1 MSIIDPET
9 LASMSRRE
17 IYFNQLS
24 ADDRFN
30 IISEVPKEY
39 EASGL
44 AGESTRAL
52 LGSVHGLIESGVG
65 KALKHDPNK
74 EFLYEPSDGI
84 NDFYAYSNIGKIASR
99 FAVNDTSMSTFMVG
113 RAYSHA
119 AKKANVNGMP
129 NVVYGFGAKTHNIL
143 KILHETNDSKWG
155 ELSEEDYLDA
165 ATSSGT
171 STRLSNST
179 MARSVWRSSNTVQL
193 QEEHPS
199 DEEIIAHRLD
209 VDSDNS
215 DDELVSPSSVVIDR
229 HSDDYSDSDDR
240 LDAAVLI
247 ENLPWD
253 RLDERQT
260 SVVHRISNGESL
272 QSIGDDLGVSR
283 ERVRQINLKA
293 TSILRSGK

>member
-1 MSIIDPET
+1 MSNIDPET
-9 LASMSRRE
+9 LAGMSRRE
-17 IYFNQLS
+17 VYFNKLS
-24 ADDRFN
+24 TNDKLN

-39 EASGL
+39 KASGL
-44 AGESTRAL
+44 AGESTRAFM
-52 LGSVHGLIESGVG
+52 GSVHGLIESGVG

-74 EFLYEPSDGI
+74 EFLYEQGDGI
-84 NDFYAYSNIGKIASR
+84 NDFYAYSNIGKVASR

-129 NVVYGFGAKTHNIL
+129 NVAYGFGAKTHNIL
-143 KILHETNDSKWG
+143 KILHETNDSNWDG
-155 ELSEEDYLDA
+155 LTEEDYHNA
-165 ATSSGT
+165 AANSGT
-171 STRLSNST
+171 STRLSDSS
-179 MARSVWRSSNTVQL
+179 MARRVWRLSNTVQL
-193 QEEHPS
+193 QSEHPS

-209 VDSDNS
+209 VDSDNN
-215 DDELVSPSSVVIDR
+215 DDELVSPSSVAVDG
-229 HSDDYSDSDDR
+229 HDYSDSDDR
-240 LDAAVLI
+240 LDAAAVI

-253 RLDERQT
+253 RLNERQT

-283 ERVRQINLKA
+283 ERVRQINLRA